1 MDYSAEFVDEDK
13 DKLYIGI
20 VMKRYQQLLLGG
32 AMMAITTMA
41 SVQAEGEA
49 NTGVKSS
56 DSIKAEARAQAQKIT
71 IKQIKIMETTGEK
84 FILIDIRTEDEYDAA
99 HIEGSVWI
107 PRGQLEFKIQKLTE
121 DPKAK
126 LVVACR
132 TGSRSALAMLTLK
145 ELGYQNVF
153 SLQGGFVAWV
163 EADYSVFNRHGEL
176 KVVDYG
182 KEEKVTV
189 EAP

>member
-1 MDYSAEFVDEDK
+1 
-13 DKLYIGI
+13 
-20 VMKRYQQLLLGG
+20 MKMRNYLLGWAACFVAVTSG
-32 AMMAITTMA
+32 I
-41 SVQAEGEA
+41 QAEGEISG
-49 NTGVKSS
+49 GVKSS

-71 IKQIKIMETTGEK
+71 VKQIKIMETTGEK

-121 DPKAK
+121 NPKAK
-126 LVVACR
+126 LVLACR
-132 TGSRSALAMLTLK
+132 TGSRSALAMLSLK
-145 ELGYQNVF
+145 EIGYQNAF
-153 SLQGGFVAWV
+153 SLEGGFVAWV
-163 EADYSVFNRHGEL
+163 EAGYSVFNRHGEL